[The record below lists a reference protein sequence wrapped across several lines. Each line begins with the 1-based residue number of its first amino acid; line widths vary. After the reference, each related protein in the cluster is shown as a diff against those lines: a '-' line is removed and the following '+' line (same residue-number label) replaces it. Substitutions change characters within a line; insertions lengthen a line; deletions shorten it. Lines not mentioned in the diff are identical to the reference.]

1 LAFADFLSHGEFD
14 RHLRR
19 MRAIYRRRR
28 DTLLHA
34 LHEMLP
40 DFRPVGIA
48 AGLHVL
54 TWLPDDVDE
63 AAVVDV
69 AGPRGVGVYGLSPYR
84 MHGDGPGGLLFG
96 YAGLSERKIAE
107 GIALLADVVNT
118 VRTAEAG

>member
-1 LAFADFLSHGEFD
+1 
-14 RHLRR
+14 
-19 MRAIYRRRR
+19 
-28 DTLLHA
+28 
-34 LHEMLP
+34 MLP

-69 AGPRGVGVYGLSPYR
+69 AGRRGVGVYGLLPYR
-84 MHGDGPGGLLFG
+84 MHGDGAGGLLFG

-107 GIALLADVVNT
+107 GIALLADVVT
-118 VRTAEAG
+118 SIRTAEAG